1 MADDEHEDS
10 EMMIEAPP
18 GLLPNLHEWGIEEV
32 EVGICEDSYENR
44 RAIRENKGSWVS
56 VFDQYGHPTGNL
68 QVITSEM
75 KNDALRYRKSMIL
88 EDPSD
93 VNSDYITGLNLLLTD
108 DVDKIAPTWV
118 IVRTRQFLHDE
129 DERDALGGGPAAM
142 VHPSR
147 LVRAPSRC
155 VARKA
160 DGSRC
165 WFWNDGSLNRD
176 SVCSRHTKKAPKEK
190 VKPDLIQLARNR
202 LISAAHG
209 AVDEIESLMNNA
221 TSEQVRLG
229 AAKEMLD
236 RAGLR
241 GGFEIDQ
248 KTEVTVTSPAD
259 LLAKRLA
266 DLAEKGRRRD
276 EMMELVAERNR
287 EVEAGKTEDVQ
298 DAEIVESEATD
309 ER

>member
-1 MADDEHEDS
+1 MADEETEES

-18 GLLPNLHEWGIEEV
+18 GLLPNLYEWGIEEV
-32 EVGICEDSYENR
+32 EVGICEDTYENR

-56 VFDQYGHPTGNL
+56 VFDQFGHPTGNL
-68 QVITSEM
+68 QVITAEM

-93 VNSDYITGLNLLLTD
+93 VNSDYITGLNLLLTT
-108 DVDKIAPTWV
+108 DVDKVAPTWV
-118 IVRTRQFLHDE
+118 IVRTKQFLQDE
-129 DERDALGGGPAAM
+129 DEREALGGGMM

-176 SVCSRHTKKAPKEK
+176 SVCSRHTKKAPKDK

-202 LISAAHG
+202 LLSASHA
-209 AVDEIESLMNNA
+209 AVDELESLMNNA

-229 AAKEMLD
+229 ATKEILD
-236 RAGLR
+236 RVGIR
-241 GGFEIDQ
+241 GGFEVDQ
-248 KTEVTVTSPAD
+248 KTEITVASPAD
-259 LLAKRLA
+259 LLAKRLN
-266 DLAEKGRRRD
+266 DLAEKGKRRD
-276 EMMELVAERNR
+276 EMMELVARHE
-287 EVEAGKTEDVQ
+287 ESVKKDEDVV
-298 DAEIVESEATD
+298 DAEVVEEKHRD
-309 ER
+309 